1 MSPGGFPPVSTLVFL
16 VFLSVN
22 VSLLLYE
29 YKFLPFK
36 KKSGL
41 LSVYTRKQNL
51 HEYRKSNYFLNE
63 QGAQEIKL

>member
-22 VSLLLYE
+22 VMYVSLLLYE

-36 KKSGL
+36 KK
-41 LSVYTRKQNL
+41 VV
-51 HEYRKSNYFLNE
+51 F
-63 QGAQEIKL
+63 